1 MPFRRGLTIRRATE
15 ADLDRVMKI
24 AGNTPCVSHW
34 SRATYEK
41 YQSEP
46 REGLFHRFLLI
57 ADADQGVTG
66 FAAGTFLEGDDMA
79 TLENLAVDAEW
90 RRQGVAKALAAEV
103 MEWAKSEGASGLE
116 LEVRISNEAAQAL
129 YRSLRF
135 AVRGRRSKYYSEP
148 EEDALL
154 MVLKFE

>member
-1 MPFRRGLTIRRATE
+1 MPFRRGLAIRRATE

-66 FAAGTFLEGDDMA
+66 FAAGTFLEGDDVA
-79 TLENLAVDAEW
+79 TLENLAVDTEW

-103 MEWAKSEGASGLE
+103 IKWAKSEGASGLE

-129 YRSLRF
+129 YKSLRF